1 MFLYCLHLAMLYRR
15 GQYHV
20 QLFDSQS
27 AVVAC
32 LHSFPLPY
40 TAHGSFVY
48 SCEVDD
54 ELQKFF
60 PLPCR
65 SLSSFLLDMNLEVRN
80 GSLQRR
86 ESEGG
91 KGS

>member
-1 MFLYCLHLAMLYRR
+1 MFLYCLHLSLLYRR

-20 QLFDSQS
+20 QLFDSPS
-27 AVVAC
+27 ALIAC
-32 LHSFPLPY
+32 LHHCDLPF

-54 ELQKFF
+54 TLSKFF
-60 PLPCR
+60 PHPCR

-80 GSLQRR
+80 GSLHRR
-86 ESEGG
+86 EGEGG
-91 KGS
+91 